1 MEVVESIDPGVKAC
15 LHISIPQV
23 QKQTPKRLGGAT
35 SGVKCRHGND
45 YEDPGFNH
53 ER

>member
-1 MEVVESIDPGVKAC
+1 MEVAESIDPGVKAC
-15 LHISIPQV
+15 LDISIPPV

-35 SGVKCRHGND
+35 SRVKCRRGND
-45 YEDPGFNH
+45 YEDPRFNH